1 MSAGAV
7 RRPVVLPGIGLS
19 ADELAQV
26 AQLTHSQ
33 RYELNQGLDHQGATV
48 QGTRGSI
55 TRSKKPPVPPALH
68 ETFAL
73 DDRSASGLSFRVL
86 GRPSGAMA
94 GCPSHVLWPRDPE
107 QEKPTVYPLS
117 FRVPVVVGY
126 VPVLGLEDGWEAVM
140 FSVPCSKIREHLL
153 LLQGIELLEQHMQ
166 EQVQAA

>member
-1 MSAGAV
+1 MSAGAG

-48 QGTRGSI
+48 QGSRGSI
-55 TRSKKPPVPPALH
+55 TRSKRPPVPPALH

-86 GRPSGAMA
+86 GRPSRAMA
-94 GCPSHVLWPRDPE
+94 GCPSHVLWPTDPE
-107 QEKPTVYPLS
+107 QPKPVVYPLS
-117 FRVPVVVGY
+117 FRVPVIVGY
-126 VPVLGLEDGWEAVM
+126 VPVFGLEDGWEAVM
-140 FSVPCSKIREHLL
+140 FSVPCSKIRERLQ
-153 LLQGIELLEQHMQ
+153 LLQQIELLEQHMQ
-166 EQVQAA
+166 EQAQAA

>member
-1 MSAGAV
+1 MSAGAG

-19 ADELAQV
+19 ADELGQV
-26 AQLTHSQ
+26 AVMTHSQ
-33 RYELNQGLDHQGATV
+33 RCGMNDSLDHQGATV

-73 DDRSASGLSFRVL
+73 DERSASGLSFRVL
-86 GRPSGAMA
+86 GRPSRAMA
-94 GCPSHVLWPRDPE
+94 GCPSHVLWPTDPE
-107 QEKPTVYPLS
+107 QPKPVVYPLS
-117 FRVPVVVGY
+117 FRVPVIVGY

-153 LLQGIELLEQHMQ
+153 LLQQIELLEQHMQ
-166 EQVQAA
+166 EQAQAA